1 MPIFTESKKVVMN
14 EEKKVKN
21 RYSRTKAA
29 NVPTEFKEKFLKLAK
44 DCFGIT
50 NSMVDDKYLNK
61 ANQNASI
68 TALKNRPPL
77 NRYQVSIDF
86 YHDDTEKATSKA
98 MSILNKYFSK
108 KKENKNGVYFYT
120 YSKDKEFIY
129 VASFSRRVKPEEFGT
144 NKEVAKRIG
153 QGMLYGVLFGPILG
167 PMMARNLDTFNQ
179 IIIVMD
185 CIDATDKN
193 KSIVENG
200 AFDYENAEVL
210 TEKYSPEDVITP
222 LYEAKKTSY
231 GDFYS
236 NRENAMKIF
245 NEFMDMSRGDVRR
258 TLIAMGEA
266 EHNQV
271 ITKLTS
277 KLYDHIVKKTAE
289 IDFGEIPDTKGDI
302 TKLSNYDDLVEVIA
316 LLRDIVKEYK
326 QPTDPV
332 DVLSEAL
339 VNVKSRKILFDKG
352 FRYNCEF
359 PCLMY
364 NNVVLSIYTGVSFLI
379 ATCIEFIKS
388 PKDETFKIALDRVAY
403 AKTKEHILYDSL
415 KKFNETCKSGDFDN
429 AMNLILDKRVK
440 KFTGMAVA
448 TIIGASIVGVA
459 IVFNIIPILREL
471 VYCSMYTRVR
481 ISDFFETQAD
491 LLQMNAY
498 NVEHNATMDPD
509 ERRAIAEKQMAIA
522 EKFRYIS
529 NKISIEAKRS
539 DVESNKQ
546 LQNRQDKF
554 SMEDLEEEIEIT
566 PSDSS
571 SALF

>member
-1 MPIFTESKKVVMN
+1 MPIFTENK
-14 EEKKVKN
+14 KKVK
-21 RYSRTKAA
+21 
-29 NVPTEFKEKFLKLAK
+29 
-44 DCFGIT
+44 G
-50 NSMVDDKYLNK
+50 
-61 ANQNASI
+61 
-68 TALKNRPPL
+68 
-77 NRYQVSIDF
+77 
-86 YHDDTEKATSKA
+86 
-98 MSILNKYFSK
+98 
-108 KKENKNGVYFYT
+108 
-120 YSKDKEFIY
+120 
-129 VASFSRRVKPEEFGT
+129 
-144 NKEVAKRIG
+144 
-153 QGMLYGVLFGPILG
+153 
-167 PMMARNLDTFNQ
+167 
-179 IIIVMD
+179 
-185 CIDATDKN
+185 
-193 KSIVENG
+193 
-200 AFDYENAEVL
+200 
-210 TEKYSPEDVITP
+210 YSPEEVITP

-236 NRENAMKIF
+236 NRDNAMKIF

-316 LLRDIVKEYK
+316 LLKDIVKEYK

-509 ERRAIAEKQMAIA
+509 ERRAIAEQQMAIA

-539 DVESNKQ
+539 DVETNKQ